1 LFSYI
6 LMLQTKFDFNRS
18 EIYMKKLSDAKV
30 GDYVK
35 VIQNDAQDSLKER
48 FLALGL
54 TNGANIEVL
63 RNGPKN
69 NLTVFRIR
77 GAMIALRKEE
87 SKYIEII

>member
-1 LFSYI
+1 
-6 LMLQTKFDFNRS
+6 
-18 EIYMKKLSDAKV
+18 MKKLSDAKV
-30 GDYVK
+30 GEFVK
-35 VIQNDAQDSLKER
+35 VIQNDARDSLKER

-54 TNGANIEVL
+54 TNGAKVEVL

-87 SKYIEII
+87 SKFIEIM

>member
-1 LFSYI
+1 
-6 LMLQTKFDFNRS
+6 
-18 EIYMKKLSDAKV
+18 MKKLSDAKV
-30 GDYVK
+30 GDLVK

-48 FLALGL
+48 LLALGL
-54 TNGANIEVL
+54 TSGANIEVL
-63 RNGPKN
+63 RKGPKN

>member
-1 LFSYI
+1 
-6 LMLQTKFDFNRS
+6 
-18 EIYMKKLSDAKV
+18 MKKLSDAKV
-30 GDYVK
+30 GDSVK
-35 VIQNDAQDSLKER
+35 VVQNCAQDSLKER

-63 RNGPKN
+63 RSGPKN

-87 SKYIEII
+87 SKYIEIM